1 MKPRLLRMCVYF
13 SRPELQLGR
22 NVGPTLIEFA
32 KIRDVLGN
40 NFDGDMQRNDRSQ
53 AARNSGVCEP
63 CRAERSTLHA
73 QI

>member
-1 MKPRLLRMCVYF
+1 MCVYF

-40 NFDGDMQRNDRSQ
+40 NFDGDMQRNDLKRPVIREFANPAGPNGALYMRKYNYSQ
-53 AARNSGVCEP
+53 
-63 CRAERSTLHA
+63 
-73 QI
+73 